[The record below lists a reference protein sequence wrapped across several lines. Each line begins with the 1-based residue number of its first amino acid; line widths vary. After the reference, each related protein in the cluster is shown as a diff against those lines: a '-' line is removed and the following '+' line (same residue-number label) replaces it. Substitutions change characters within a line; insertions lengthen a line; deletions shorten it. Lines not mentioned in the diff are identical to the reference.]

1 MQQWHGSNLDLLLRL
16 SGCSWRVSSIC
27 CKPLFALDY
36 HVVIKICSGLQVTRQ
51 DAQRTL
57 SFVVE
62 FAVLNMHVAKN
73 QYSWVAKSQGEK
85 KQKNYFE
92 IFNTRFL
99 SPFSSCLTKVIIQ
112 VLDHFY
118 SFLSQKALLIPAGSS
133 VQKSMV

>member
-62 FAVLNMHVAKN
+62 FAVLNTHVVKN

-85 KQKNYFE
+85 NKRTTLRYLILDFC
-92 IFNTRFL
+92 FL
-99 SPFSSCLTKVIIQ
+99 FPPA
-112 VLDHFY
+112 
-118 SFLSQKALLIPAGSS
+118 SQKS
-133 VQKSMV
+133 